1 MNDLDLEEFVNPCVI
16 DKLAE
21 VYAKDETYQ
30 KLLKADD
37 EIYEKLT
44 EELSDE
50 QAELLEQYFKSTVE
64 SASRKEKLTYMQG
77 MKDMYN
83 LSMALKDKE

>member
-50 QAELLEQYFKSTVE
+50 QAELLEQYFESTVE